1 MPGHLQCDFLHFGDD
16 ENYDDEDDDVFDD
29 HHGCDGDDDDDDFH
43 LSWGSPSFSLTD

>member
-16 ENYDDEDDDVFDD
+16 ENYDDEDDVFDD